1 MLKPF
6 NLNVNLHQD
15 YSATFEWNYTA
26 DILEDFE
33 SCTDFEIN
41 PQGVVNWKY
50 LDADKKNTIGI
61 SNFTYLNE
69 NSPHAFMIFTPSM
82 TTPPIDV
89 QLNPSIAPHSRNKF
103 LASFG
108 ATHGANDDYFISPE
122 LNFGKNFKFS
132 FWAKSFDNDPAPNT
146 IMVGYSTTG
155 FQPED
160 FTWITVTPIAVPH
173 ANWKKHTYD
182 LTPDVKHVAI
192 RNVSNGGYILMIDDV
207 EFYATESTRELVT
220 YKVYLN
226 DNFKSETYEQTFDFA
241 TEDVIVGQINVAGVK
256 AVFSTGESEMSI
268 VEFLGGFV
276 DVPQELL
283 PGNMKVYPNPSNGSF
298 TIELDGE
305 YQVTILNSLGAKV
318 YNKTISK
325 KDLVTMKDLTPGM
338 YIISA
343 TSDQKAAFKTIIVQ

>member
-1 MLKPF
+1 MKPF
-6 NLNVNLHQD
+6 NLNVKVNPDL
-15 YSATFEWNYTA
+15 SAVLEWNYSA

-33 SCTDFEIN
+33 SCTDFAIE

-61 SNFTYLNE
+61 ENFTYLNE
-69 NSPHAFMIFTPSM
+69 NAPHSYMIFTPSQ

-89 QLNPSIAPHSRNKF
+89 NLNPSIAPHSGEKF

-108 ATHGANDDYFISPE
+108 VTHGANDDYFISPK
-122 LNFGKNFKFS
+122 LNFGRDFKFS
-132 FWAKSFDNDPAPNT
+132 FWAKSFDNDPVQNS

-160 FTWITVTPIAVPH
+160 FTWITPSPINVPH
-173 ANWKKHTYD
+173 VNWKRYVYD
-182 LTPDVKHVAI
+182 LTSDVKYVTIH
-192 RNVSNGGYILMIDDV
+192 NVSNGAYILMIDDV
-207 EFYATESTRELVT
+207 EIYAAPSTRELVN
-220 YKVYLN
+220 YQVYLN
-226 DNFKSETYEQTFDFA
+226 GTLKGQTTDQTFDFA
-241 TEDVIVGQINVAGVK
+241 TADILLGQTNVAGVK
-256 AVFSTGESEMSI
+256 AIYSTGESVMST

-325 KDLVTMKDLTPGM
+325 KELVTMKDLTPGM